1 MKLFSA
7 FRRLMAS
14 KISARLAITGFLSAL
29 VLSLILAVIQL
40 VVELRNHQLVVED
53 DLDRI
58 VFALKLPAKNALF
71 TYDYLLGREIIQSLL
86 LTDFINAAGLYDEN
100 STKLAYLSRP
110 EVSQFRISYL
120 APFIGEPMKTL
131 EVELPLNENKP
142 DQIGRLIIEYNN
154 HLPYEGLMKTT
165 WNRLLINITEVGLL
179 LVILILIF
187 SKVLT
192 RPLIHLSAQLSA
204 IDLEDSKGQRLLNPT
219 SHTGDE
225 LGTLVDTINTQ
236 LEMVDRLIEKNS
248 SALDEAENSY
258 NSLNALVEN
267 LPHLINVKAFDGTA
281 LLANQ
286 TFLKTFNLTE
296 DEFLGQDTNESV
308 LSSLTKSTRQLITD
322 ADEEAYRSK
331 RSVLLPEVD
340 WKLKNGTYLSLE
352 MRKLAIQYKGHDA
365 ILTVGVDITER
376 KEHQAHIQHL
386 AYHDALTDLPN
397 RHLFIDRLEQALLRT
412 QRTKSFGA
420 LIFVDLD
427 NFKVINDTRGHLVG
441 DSLLSEV
448 ANRLRLV
455 VREEDT
461 VARLGGDEF
470 VICMTEVGSD
480 ETLARDIAI
489 NRANRMLQELH
500 KPFRVQ
506 NDQVTISASLG
517 LAFFHDHSVSASELL
532 KHADMAMYKAK
543 ESGKNQLIL
552 FEKEIAEANQRL
564 FELKEDSQRAID
576 EKQFFLMFQPQV
588 NSTTDTMIGV
598 EALLRWEHPVRGL
611 VSPAEFIPLLED
623 GDMMPVVGE
632 LVLKMAID
640 QAATWYNNGLIDD
653 VFKMCINVSPQ
664 QFRQP
669 NFTRIVKSII
679 AQNNIPATIIDL
691 EITEGMII
699 DDIDHTVASMHE
711 LRDFGVNFSIDD
723 FGTGYSNLNYLKRL
737 PLDVLKVDQSFVR
750 DIQNDPND
758 TAIVRTI
765 LAMADQLKLTTVAEG
780 VETDEQLTLL
790 KEMGCNVF
798 QGYLYSPPLKNI
810 ELEPLLKNY
819 IKQP

>member
-1 MKLFSA
+1 
-7 FRRLMAS
+7 
-14 KISARLAITGFLSAL
+14 
-29 VLSLILAVIQL
+29 
-40 VVELRNHQLVVED
+40 
-53 DLDRI
+53 
-58 VFALKLPAKNALF
+58 
-71 TYDYLLGREIIQSLL
+71 
-86 LTDFINAAGLYDEN
+86 
-100 STKLAYLSRP
+100 
-110 EVSQFRISYL
+110 
-120 APFIGEPMKTL
+120 
-131 EVELPLNENKP
+131 
-142 DQIGRLIIEYNN
+142 
-154 HLPYEGLMKTT
+154 
-165 WNRLLINITEVGLL
+165 
-179 LVILILIF
+179 
-187 SKVLT
+187 
-192 RPLIHLSAQLSA
+192 
-204 IDLEDSKGQRLLNPT
+204 
-219 SHTGDE
+219 
-225 LGTLVDTINTQ
+225 
-236 LEMVDRLIEKNS
+236 
-248 SALDEAENSY
+248 
-258 NSLNALVEN
+258 
-267 LPHLINVKAFDGTA
+267 
-281 LLANQ
+281 
-286 TFLKTFNLTE
+286 
-296 DEFLGQDTNESV
+296 
-308 LSSLTKSTRQLITD
+308 
-322 ADEEAYRSK
+322 
-331 RSVLLPEVD
+331 
-340 WKLKNGTYLSLE
+340 
-352 MRKLAIQYKGHDA
+352 
-365 ILTVGVDITER
+365 
-376 KEHQAHIQHL
+376 
-386 AYHDALTDLPN
+386 
-397 RHLFIDRLEQALLRT
+397 
-412 QRTKSFGA
+412 
-420 LIFVDLD
+420 
-427 NFKVINDTRGHLVG
+427 
-441 DSLLSEV
+441 
-448 ANRLRLV
+448 
-455 VREEDT
+455 
-461 VARLGGDEF
+461 
-470 VICMTEVGSD
+470 
-480 ETLARDIAI
+480 
-489 NRANRMLQELH
+489 MLQELH

>member
-1 MKLFSA
+1 MKPFSA

-29 VLSLILAVIQL
+29 VLSLVLAVIQL
-40 VVELRNHQLVVED
+40 AVELRNHQRVVDD
-53 DLDRI
+53 DLDRT

-71 TYDYLLGREIIQSLL
+71 TYDYLLGKEIIQSLL

-131 EVELPLNENKP
+131 EVEIPLNENKP
-142 DQIGRLIIEYNN
+142 DQIGRLVIEYNN

-165 WNRLLINITEVGLL
+165 WNSLMINIAEVGLL

-192 RPLIHLSAQLSA
+192 RPLVHLSAQLSA

-219 SHTGDE
+219 SHTSDE
-225 LGTLVDTINTQ
+225 LGILVDTINTQ
-236 LEMVDRLIEKNS
+236 LGIVDRLIEKNT
-248 SALDEAENSY
+248 SALVEAENSY

-286 TFLKTFNLTE
+286 TFLKTFALTE
-296 DEFLGQDTNESV
+296 EEFLGQNTNESV

-322 ADEEAYRSK
+322 ADEEAYRSRK
-331 RSVLLPEVD
+331 SVLLPEVD
-340 WKLKNGTYLSLE
+340 WKLKNGSYLSLE
-352 MRKLAIQYKGHDA
+352 MRKLAIQYKGYDA

-441 DSLLSEV
+441 DALLAEV

-470 VICMTEVGSD
+470 VICMTEVGSVD
-480 ETLARDIAI
+480 DIARDIAI

-506 NDQVTISASLG
+506 NDLVTISASLG

-576 EKQFFLMFQPQV
+576 DNQFFLMFQPQV

-632 LVLKMAID
+632 LVLKMAIK
-640 QAATWYNNGLIDD
+640 QAAKWFDEGLIDD
-653 VFKMCINVSPQ
+653 KFKMCINVSPQ

-669 NFTRIVKSII
+669 NFTRIVKGII
-679 AQNNIPATIIDL
+679 TKNKIPATIVDL

-765 LAMADQLKLTTVAEG
+765 LAMADQLKLKTIAEG

-819 IKQP
+819 IKHT